1 MKQTVLIDIMG
12 DSLLVED
19 KAEIKL
25 YPGLN
30 LIGVPVKDERLNSA
44 GDLLS
49 LALALQITGL
59 Q

>member
-30 LIGVPVKDERLNSA
+30 LIGVPVKDERLNNA